1 MSKYVLIESRDPF
14 DCPDTEQ
21 FAEIAQGLA
30 ANGNETTLFLLQNGV
45 LAARQGN
52 RHEGRI
58 SDLSN
63 SKVKVMADG
72 FAIRERAIGSL
83 VDGVETAEIGA
94 LVKLIMEPGT
104 KAIWH

>member
-21 FAEIAQGLA
+21 FAEIAKGLA

-45 LAARQGN
+45 LAARKGN
-52 RHEGRI
+52 KHEGRF
-58 SDLSN
+58 SVLASAG
-63 SKVKVMADG
+63 VKVLADG
-72 FAIRERAIGSL
+72 FAIRERAITSL
-83 VDGVETAEIGA
+83 ADGVEVVEIGT

-104 KAIWH
+104 KTIWH